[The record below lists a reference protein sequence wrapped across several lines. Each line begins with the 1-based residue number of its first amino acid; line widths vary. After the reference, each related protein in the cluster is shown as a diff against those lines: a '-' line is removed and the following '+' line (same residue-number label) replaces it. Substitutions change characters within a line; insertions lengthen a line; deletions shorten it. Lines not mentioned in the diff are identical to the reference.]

1 MTYLDYQ
8 KRTGEKRD
16 YYLFEAMDR
25 VNKKRK
31 ERKEKEVKRD

>member
-1 MTYLDYQ
+1 MTYLDFQ

-25 VNKKRK
+25 VNKIRK
-31 ERKEKEVKRD
+31 ERKERAEKRD